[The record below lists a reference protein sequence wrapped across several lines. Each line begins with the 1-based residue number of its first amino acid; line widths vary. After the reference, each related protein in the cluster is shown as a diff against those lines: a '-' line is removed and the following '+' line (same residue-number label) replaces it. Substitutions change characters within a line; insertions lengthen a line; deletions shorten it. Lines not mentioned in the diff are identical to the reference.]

1 MDSAAQ
7 APPPHR
13 ARLASRSPSD
23 LLCPEWAQNGNTSK
37 GWLLGPPRVLCPSV
51 PTASLPEV
59 RRVVISPLYR

>member
-37 GWLLGPPRVLCPSV
+37 GWLLGPPRVPV
-51 PTASLPEV
+51 PVCSHSIPA
-59 RRVVISPLYR
+59 